1 MYRDPVVSRY
11 DALATKFPS
20 LSREAELEL
29 AWAWKNHR
37 DPKARERLIGS
48 QLRAVTAIARKLRA
62 YGVPLSDLMAEGNVG
77 VLQALDK
84 FEPELGYRFGTY
96 AAFWIRARMINHVL
110 ATWSIVQTRSGVMR
124 SRMFFKLRRERARLQ
139 AKLGDPELV
148 KQALAKQFDLSDDS
162 LQAMLQRLD
171 SGDVSLD
178 RTVRDDSSPMIEQL
192 EGDNEC
198 QETGLMRRQ
207 RQEVVQKIVERALS
221 ELDARERRIVRERLM
236 AEDGEALSL
245 AELGRRMGISRE
257 RARQLESRARKKLAQ
272 SLGGQAQY
280 VAAA

>member
-1 MYRDPVVSRY
+1 MNRDPVVVRY
-11 DALATKFPS
+11 DALASAFPS
-20 LSREAELEL
+20 LSREDELEL

-37 DPKARERLIGS
+37 DPRARERLIGS

-77 VLQALDK
+77 LLQALDK

-124 SRMFFKLRRERARLQ
+124 SRMFFKLRRERSRLQ
-139 AKLGDPELV
+139 ASLGDPQLV
-148 KQALAKQFDLSDDS
+148 KEALAKRFDLSDDAV
-162 LQAMLQRLD
+162 QAMLQRLD

-178 RTVRDDSSPMIEQL
+178 RSVRDDAGPMVEQM
-192 EGDNEC
+192 EDDAES
-198 QETGLMRRQ
+198 QESTLMRQQ
-207 RQEVVQKIVERALS
+207 RQGLVREVVERALRQ
-221 ELDARERRIVRERLM
+221 LDAREQRIVRERLM
-236 AEDGEALSL
+236 ADDGEALSL

-272 SLGGQAQY
+272 SLSGQVEQ

>member
-1 MYRDPVVSRY
+1 MFRDPVVSRY
-11 DALATKFPS
+11 DALATSFPS
-20 LSREAELEL
+20 LSREDELEL
-29 AWAWKNHR
+29 AWAWKNDR
-37 DPKARERLIGS
+37 DPRARERLVGS

-62 YGVPLSDLMAEGNVG
+62 YGVPLADLMAEGNVG
-77 VLQALDK
+77 LLQALDK

-124 SRMFFKLRRERARLQ
+124 SRMFFKLRRERSRLQ

-148 KQALAKQFDLSDDS
+148 KQELAKQFDLSDDAV
-162 LQAMLQRLD
+162 QAMLQRLD
-171 SGDVSLD
+171 AGDVSLD
-178 RTVRDDSSPMIEQL
+178 RSVREDASPMVEQM
-192 EGDNEC
+192 EADAES
-198 QETGLMRRQ
+198 QESTLMREQRQ
-207 RQEVVQKIVERALS
+207 RLVREVVERALKD
-221 ELDARERRIVRERLM
+221 LDARERRIVRERLM

-257 RARQLESRARKKLAQ
+257 RARQLESRARKKLAE
-272 SLGGQAQY
+272 SLSSQAAH

>member
-1 MYRDPVVSRY
+1 MNRDPVVSRY
-11 DALATKFPS
+11 DSLATSFPS
-20 LSREAELEL
+20 LSREDELEL
-29 AWAWKNHR
+29 AWAWKNNR
-37 DPKARERLIGS
+37 DPRARERLVGS

-62 YGVPLSDLMAEGNVG
+62 YGVPLADLMAEGNVG
-77 VLQALDK
+77 LLQALDK

-124 SRMFFKLRRERARLQ
+124 SRMFFKLRRERSRLQ

-148 KQALAKQFDLSDDS
+148 KQELAKQFDLSDDAV
-162 LQAMLQRLD
+162 QAMLQRLD

-178 RTVRDDSSPMIEQL
+178 RSVREDSSPMIEQM
-192 EGDNEC
+192 ESDTES
-198 QETGLMRRQ
+198 QEFTLMREQRQ
-207 RQEVVQKIVERALS
+207 RVVREVVERALRD
-221 ELDARERRIVRERLM
+221 LDARERRIVRERLM

-272 SLGGQAQY
+272 SLSGQVDY

>member
-1 MYRDPVVSRY
+1 MNRDPVVSRY
-11 DALATKFPS
+11 DSLATSFPS
-20 LSREAELEL
+20 LSREDELEL
-29 AWAWKNHR
+29 AWAWKNNR
-37 DPKARERLIGS
+37 DPRARERLVGS

-62 YGVPLSDLMAEGNVG
+62 YGVPLADLMAEGNVG
-77 VLQALDK
+77 LLQALDK

-124 SRMFFKLRRERARLQ
+124 SRMFFKLRRERSRLQ

-148 KQALAKQFDLSDDS
+148 KQELAKQFDLSDDAV
-162 LQAMLQRLD
+162 QAMLQRLD

-178 RTVRDDSSPMIEQL
+178 RSVREDSSPMIEQM
-192 EGDNEC
+192 ESDTES
-198 QETGLMRRQ
+198 QESTLMREQRQ
-207 RQEVVQKIVERALS
+207 RVVREVVERALRD
-221 ELDARERRIVRERLM
+221 LDARERRIVRERLM

-272 SLGGQAQY
+272 SLSGHVDY

>member
-1 MYRDPVVSRY
+1 
-11 DALATKFPS
+11 
-20 LSREAELEL
+20 
-29 AWAWKNHR
+29 
-37 DPKARERLIGS
+37 
-48 QLRAVTAIARKLRA
+48 
-62 YGVPLSDLMAEGNVG
+62 
-77 VLQALDK
+77 QALDK

-124 SRMFFKLRRERARLQ
+124 SRMFFKLRRERSRLQ

-148 KQALAKQFDLSDDS
+148 KQELAKQFDLSDDAV
-162 LQAMLQRLD
+162 QAMLQRLD

-178 RTVRDDSSPMIEQL
+178 RSVREDSSPMIEQM
-192 EGDNEC
+192 ESDTES
-198 QETGLMRRQ
+198 QESTLMREQRQ
-207 RQEVVQKIVERALS
+207 RVVREVVERALRD
-221 ELDARERRIVRERLM
+221 LDARERRIVRERLM

-272 SLGGQAQY
+272 SLSGHVDY